1 MPHTHFGPSYQQCL
15 FHYLLQVLI
24 AHSWGWCHAS
34 QTLYSDCH
42 YFKQAFILLGGI
54 YALCVWT
61 VKLWVNH
68 WADNCWELKLLMVL
82 FLKSSIF
89 LGYFKESLAGGLE
102 IELMKDSRLWQAV
115 NRKRVL
121 KEKQGCGD
129 ENPCASATWFW
140 LLLVYCKEKIGNQN
154 LLMTEETLISIELQI
169 ISFSN
174 NILAFE
180 ETLSLNDLL
189 ENAFSRGI

>member
-1 MPHTHFGPSYQQCL
+1 
-15 FHYLLQVLI
+15 
-24 AHSWGWCHAS
+24 
-34 QTLYSDCH
+34 
-42 YFKQAFILLGGI
+42 
-54 YALCVWT
+54 
-61 VKLWVNH
+61 
-68 WADNCWELKLLMVL
+68 
-82 FLKSSIF
+82 
-89 LGYFKESLAGGLE
+89 
-102 IELMKDSRLWQAV
+102 V

>member
-15 FHYLLQVLI
+15 FHYLLQVLT

-54 YALCVWT
+54 FALCVWT

-68 WADNCWELKLLMVL
+68 WADSCWELKLLMVL
-82 FLKSSIF
+82 YLKSSIF

-121 KEKQGCGD
+121 KEKQRLWRWEPLC
-129 ENPCASATWFW
+129 
-140 LLLVYCKEKIGNQN
+140 
-154 LLMTEETLISIELQI
+154 
-169 ISFSN
+169 FSYMV
-174 NILAFE
+174 LAF
-180 ETLSLNDLL
+180 TCLLQRKDWKSKPPNDRRDININWVTNYQLL
-189 ENAFSRGI
+189 E